1 MELVVSTTRVSGWVM
16 DSTVNTTCVSGWA
29 RESSSSRQSVP
40 HHSTIAGV
48 SVRHPLTRV
57 VLTSQRDVSDSPSSS
72 IISVSCVSGWARGSA
87 VTTTCISGWTM
98 ESAVSTTCVSRLV
111 RESST
116 SPAVS
121 GYAYYSTIASALN
134 WAADHGA
141 RVANISFMVSDSSA
155 VTTAA
160 KYFQGKG
167 GVVTSSPGNYS
178 TFDSTAD
185 NPYILTI
192 SATDQNDVIYSYSN
206 TGNNIDVAAPGD
218 SFSTQMGG
226 GYYRSEALPILLPL
240 SLAWLRWSF
249 QQTLIS
255 RPLRCKTF
263 SSNQPMI

>member
-1 MELVVSTTRVSGWVM
+1 M
-16 DSTVNTTCVSGWA
+16 
-29 RESSSSRQSVP
+29 
-40 HHSTIAGV
+40 
-48 SVRHPLTRV
+48 
-57 VLTSQRDVSDSPSSS
+57 
-72 IISVSCVSGWARGSA
+72 
-87 VTTTCISGWTM
+87 
-98 ESAVSTTCVSRLV
+98 
-111 RESST
+111 ESST

-167 GVVTSSPGNYS
+167 GVVTSSAGNYS

-249 QQTLIS
+249 QLTLIS

-263 SSNQPMI
+263 